1 MINEFMNGML
11 KAFFLVC
18 VWSSKGSFLDGVR
31 SRGPQLYTG
40 PGDSIPPP
48 GDEQRSN
55 RVFVAQSLLA
65 VSKFQIILEVGLA
78 QQQIHR
84 WMCRWQIQST

>member
-11 KAFFLVC
+11 KAYFFGVC
-18 VWSSKGSFLDGVR
+18 LEFEGYGVR

-65 VSKFQIILEVGLA
+65 VSKFQIILGVGLA